1 MTLIRRAGR
10 FAGMTAM
17 VGLMLAGCNK
27 GPDRAQVAADLQK
40 NVEGY
45 LAQIE
50 GPQDKRVLNHGSV
63 KVSAQQDAGYLVTI
77 DGLKIGAPGTDYLDV
92 GAITYVLTPKDDKT
106 YDASNLTIPGDMQI
120 KGSDGQPGGDLKVAT
135 KAFSGTWLRDAQSF
149 TKLDLELADL
159 VLTDPAHG
167 SAKMA
172 GAAFTIDSTDKG
184 SGLFDQNGKLAM
196 TGIDVS
202 DPTDGHIAIKEV
214 DVTSAIQGLKLMDY
228 AAKLKAMR
236 EAMAKPATPAASSTT
251 SSSTTTGQDATTSG
265 DAAASPNPTEAA
277 IRDFASAL
285 PSLLASFGT
294 DFHLSGLSYQAADQ
308 SSSFD
313 LGKAGFA
320 LTASGFDQPKATVK
334 FSIDHDAL
342 AVQGAE
348 AQNPLMQAVLP
359 ANGALIVSLNGVPTK
374 DLTSLFAD
382 AAVAFGHSDPAAM
395 EAQSALLFARLQQ
408 LMQQDGVSIAIEP
421 SHLTS
426 AATNVDA
433 TGQFAVQAGAVHGAV
448 GSLNLGIT
456 GLDQVIA
463 LAQKQAD
470 EDPEAAQ
477 YVAMVQSLLTYATR
491 EQGTDGKPIDKFK
504 IDVPQTGQLSV
515 NGKPLPF

>member
-1 MTLIRRAGR
+1 MILIRRAGR
-10 FAGMTAM
+10 VAGMTAM
-17 VGLMLAGCNK
+17 VGLLLAGCSK

-40 NVEGY
+40 NVEDY
-45 LAQIE
+45 LVQIE
-50 GPQDKRVLNHGSV
+50 GPQDKRIVNHGSV
-63 KVSAQQDAGYLVTI
+63 KVSPQQDAGYLVSI

-120 KGSDGQPGGDLKVAT
+120 KGSDGQPGGDLKLAT

-172 GAAFTIDSTDKG
+172 GATFNIDSTDKG
-184 SGLFDQNGKLAM
+184 SGLFDQNGKLVL
-196 TGIDVS
+196 TGIDVA

-214 DVTSAIQGLKLMDY
+214 DVTSMIQGLKLMDY

-236 EAMAKPATPAASSTT
+236 EAMAKPATPAPSASASSSTT
-251 SSSTTTGQDATTSG
+251 SSTNQDTTTG
-265 DAAASPNPTEAA
+265 DAAASPSPAEAA

-285 PSLLASFGT
+285 PSLLSTFGT
-294 DFHLSGLSYQAADQ
+294 DFHITGLSYQAADQ

-313 LGKAGFA
+313 MGKAGFA

-342 AVQGAE
+342 AVHGAE
-348 AQNPLMQAVLP
+348 AENELTQALLP
-359 ANGALIVSLNGVPTK
+359 ANGALIISLNGVPTK

-408 LMQQDGVSIAIEP
+408 LMQQDGVSITIEP

-433 TGQFAVQAGAVHGAV
+433 TGQFAVQAGAVFINDMVRSDAHISFGGIKSSGYGRELGQV
-448 GSLNLGIT
+448 GTHEFTNAKT
-456 GLDQVIA
+456 VWIA
-463 LAQKQAD
+463 
-470 EDPEAAQ
+470 
-477 YVAMVQSLLTYATR
+477 
-491 EQGTDGKPIDKFK
+491 
-504 IDVPQTGQLSV
+504 
-515 NGKPLPF
+515 